1 MKAYKCDECCE
12 YKQGAPAGIL
22 YDNANSPESV
32 RYDLCGEC
40 LENILKVVKGQ
51 AYVTTDEE
59 ISSAVKKI
67 ESEIVS
73 AVFEDGEPDDYR
85 KWGADIPYRKGELVR
100 YQGQLYEI
108 LTNHV
113 SSRLNV
119 PGYCE
124 KYKPVK
130 EPGLFEPEGYGM
142 NAEA

>member
-1 MKAYKCDECCE
+1 MKAYRCDMCDT
-12 YKQGAPAGIL
+12 YLAGSAAGVL
-22 YDNANSPESV
+22 YDNSKMPKTA

-40 LENILKVVKGQ
+40 LEDILKVVKGQ

-59 ISSAVKKI
+59 ISSEVKKI

-73 AVFEDGEPDDYR
+73 AVFGDGEPDDYR

-100 YQGQLYEI
+100 FQGQLYEI
-108 LTNHV
+108 LTDHV
-113 SSRLNV
+113 SSQFNA